1 MVTSSF
7 GKYWILQNLRVIY
20 FNVLLLS
27 ALTQTYFVQLLINRI
42 NYLIK
47 RF

>member
-7 GKYWILQNLRVIY
+7 GKYWILQNIRVIY
-20 FNVLLLS
+20 FNMVLLS
-27 ALTQTYFVQLLINRI
+27 ALTQTYLAQLLINRI

-47 RF
+47 CF